1 MTDFWEAVFNMK
13 GKKERQGSAAVEAAL
28 LFPLVILLTVSGFS
42 LMARWYESWE
52 GGMERHRRQIQ
63 EEQVWGNKQ
72 LVKWRQWKSLWKEEN
87 DEAA

>member
-1 MTDFWEAVFNMK
+1 MK
-13 GKKERQGSAAVEAAL
+13 EKKERQGSAVVEAAL

-42 LMARWYESWE
+42 LMAHWYDSWE